1 MWLWDKIASSMN
13 WKLIPEPELSATLE
27 ADIQKM
33 LVASFPEYVDFFT
46 ANSYWG
52 SKPEFRLI
60 AIDNNQ
66 PIAHVEFGYRHI
78 TVEDVS
84 FEIAGMGAVAIHPAH
99 QGKKLGKAMF
109 TYLRDYL
116 LKNSNADFGFL
127 GCHEKVA
134 GFYTASGFQQVHQGV
149 YNLNPDSQTWE
160 TYHGPTMV
168 MPIHKSMQAWKADGL
183 IHLHGM
189 PW

>member
-1 MWLWDKIASSMN
+1 MWHWDKIASSMN
-13 WKLIPEPELSATLE
+13 WKLIPEPELSPTLE
-27 ADIQKM
+27 ADIQRM

-60 AIDNNQ
+60 AVENSQ
-66 PIAHVEFGYRHI
+66 PVAHLEFGYRRI
-78 TVEDVS
+78 TVEDIS
-84 FEIAGMGAVAIHPAH
+84 FEIAGIGAVAIHPAH

-109 TYLRDYL
+109 AHLKEYL
-116 LKNSNADFGFL
+116 LHHSSVDFGFI
-127 GCHEKVA
+127 GCHDEVA
-134 GFYTASGFQQVHQGV
+134 GFYASSGFTRVHQSV
-149 YNLNPDSQTWE
+149 HSLNPDSQKWE
-160 TYHGPTMV
+160 TFHGPTLI
-168 MPIHKSMQAWKADGL
+168 MPIHKTLKEWNSKGM

>member
-1 MWLWDKIASSMN
+1 MD
-13 WKLIPEPELSATLE
+13 WKLIPEPELSPTLE
-27 ADIQKM
+27 ADIQQM

-60 AIDNNQ
+60 AVEDGQ
-66 PIAHVEFGYRHI
+66 PIAHLEFGYRTI
-78 TVEDVS
+78 TVGDS
-84 FEIAGMGAVAIHPAH
+84 PFEIAGIGAVAIHPHH
-99 QGKKLGKAMF
+99 QGQKLGKAMF
-109 TYLRDYL
+109 SHLHDYL
-116 LKNSNADFGFL
+116 LKNSKVDFGFL

-134 GFYTASGFQQVHQGV
+134 GFYVASGFQQVNQSV

-168 MPIHKSMQAWKADGL
+168 MPVHRSIHEWNSKGI